1 MNESGEQGRWPR
13 DDVAERLLNGE
24 DVDDSDPRTAE
35 LAGLLAA
42 ARTLAPGRPQDESAA
57 LEAFRA
63 RYGAAPGAAAAA
75 VPAHHGRRWR
85 AAPTSRSARMLLGGV
100 VAAFT
105 LSGVAIA
112 AQGGALPHPFRS
124 GRTTHEPSAPA
135 SSTPPGGTGTPSAA
149 DGRGAGST
157 PPPARPGAPHATGAV
172 SPSAGAPG
180 TQGTKGLCNAY
191 LTAQRDG
198 RTPGQGLQDRL
209 ARAAGGAAGIDA
221 YCAALTAS
229 PVPGHG
235 RKSASPH
242 VTPPESAHPSAP
254 AGTPDP
260 VTSAAPNAVRHK

>member
-42 ARTLAPGRPQDESAA
+42 ARTLAPVRPQDESEA

-63 RYGAAPGAAAAA
+63 RYGAAPGVAAAAF
-75 VPAHHGRRWR
+75 PARRGRRWR
-85 AAPTSRSARMLLGGV
+85 AAPASRSARMLLGGV

-135 SSTPPGGTGTPSAA
+135 SSASPGGTGTPSAA
-149 DGRGAGST
+149 DGRGAGSA
-157 PPPARPGAPHATGAV
+157 PPPARPGTPHATGAV
-172 SPSAGAPG
+172 SPSAVAPG

-191 LTAQRDG
+191 LKAQRDG
-198 RTPGQGLQDRL
+198 RAPGQGVQDRL

-229 PVPGHG
+229 PAPGNG
-235 RKSASPH
+235 KKSASPRAE
-242 VTPPESAHPSAP
+242 PPASARPSAHATTP
-254 AGTPDP
+254 AP
-260 VTSAAPNAVRHK
+260 VTSTAPNAVRHK